1 MPAPRDT
8 AAGDWEL
15 VEDVAAGHST
25 LDPVV
30 PSNGSKPGQGSS
42 GVPSSSSSILPSEC
56 LPLLFLGPAARHSQ
70 SRERRPGGV
79 SRTVNHPPLKPPSGA
94 AVYIVLQTEFS
105 QEPRFFQSFGGS
117 ATASRRRVRQE
128 VYCKA
133 AQVEFPAHLLNQ
145 SRARILL
152 CAMAELLKCLHS
164 AGPRGRSD
172 FQALVFSASLPI
184 GPDDERLCGFLRF
197 SCAPVSERRKITG
210 HACTSALTPVP
221 VSAFAGLLV

>member
-1 MPAPRDT
+1 MGSSSGWWGLSCPAHCRSCFSLLRPASLGFPLGLSFARFACRSLLSLPAPRDT

-25 LDPVV
+25 LDPVD
-30 PSNGSKPGQGSS
+30 PSNGSKPGRARP

-128 VYCKA
+128 CIARQPRWSSRPISK
-133 AQVEFPAHLLNQ
+133 PN
-145 SRARILL
+145 RARGFVV
-152 CAMAELLKCLHS
+152 CH
-164 AGPRGRSD
+164 GRV
-172 FQALVFSASLPI
+172 A
-184 GPDDERLCGFLRF
+184 
-197 SCAPVSERRKITG
+197 
-210 HACTSALTPVP
+210 
-221 VSAFAGLLV
+221 